1 MSKQTSVEWLV
12 EQLPIRILNM
22 YHKEIEQ
29 AKEMNKDHIMEAYMK
44 AKLEHIDTLGLNA
57 KKNEII
63 NDTEKYYNET
73 FNTTHDQPQKVLGK
87 IEKSD
92 CQEAAEK
99 RQSEKKNEN
108 T

>member
-1 MSKQTSVEWLV
+1 MENKTVTAVEWFI
-12 EQLPIRILNM
+12 EQLPIRIVNS
-22 YHKEIEQ
+22 HQ
-29 AKEMNKDHIMEAYMK
+29 S
-44 AKLEHIDTLGLNA
+44 
-57 KKNEII
+57 EII
-63 NDTEKYYNET
+63 KVLEMEKQQIMDSYKFGIQDEYVIGAEQYYNKT

-92 CQEAAEK
+92 RQEAAEK

>member
-22 YHKEIEQ
+22 YRKEIEQ

-63 NDTEKYYNET
+63 NNTEKYYNET
-73 FNTTHDQPQKVLGK
+73 FGTHNQLEKVVGK
-87 IEKSD
+87 IEKIKLEES
-92 CQEAAEK
+92 EEK
-99 RQSEKKNEN
+99 KQSEKKNEN

>member
-1 MSKQTSVEWLV
+1 MENKTVTAVEWFI
-12 EQLPIRILNM
+12 EQLPIRIVNS
-22 YHKEIEQ
+22 HQ
-29 AKEMNKDHIMEAYMK
+29 S
-44 AKLEHIDTLGLNA
+44 
-57 KKNEII
+57 EII
-63 NDTEKYYNET
+63 KVLEMEKQQIIDAHKDGAMFEMDSDRYAEQYYNKT

-99 RQSEKKNEN
+99 DNQKKNEN

>member
-1 MSKQTSVEWLV
+1 MENKTVTAVEWFI
-12 EQLPIRILNM
+12 EQLPIRIVNS
-22 YHKEIEQ
+22 HQSEII
-29 AKEMNKDHIMEAYMK
+29 KVLEMEKQQIMEAF
-44 AKLEHIDTLGLNA
+44 DTGGLDGWVLMDS
-57 KKNEII
+57 EQ
-63 NDTEKYYNET
+63 YYNKT
-73 FNTTHDQPQKVLGK
+73 FNTTHDQPKKVLGK